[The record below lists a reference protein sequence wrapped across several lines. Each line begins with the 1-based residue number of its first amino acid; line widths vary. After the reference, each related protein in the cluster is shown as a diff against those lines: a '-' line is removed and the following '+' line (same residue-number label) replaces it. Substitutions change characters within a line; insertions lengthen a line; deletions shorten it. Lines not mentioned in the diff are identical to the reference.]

1 MGSGAAV
8 LQNLSG
14 QRRSPPQGRSRARA
28 APQGTDL
35 APLATDESGSTIA
48 MRSRHRV
55 VIANEGLSTLVGML
69 SHLDAKRTDVV
80 AFCGSLPLFGD
91 DLVGTDIDV
100 WLIEHRMLRRLRRSF
115 PDDLAKVRQ
124 SGSIVVLVASQK
136 LQKAHQLADFVDG
149 VVFADKTIAYLND
162 AFLLARN
169 RHSLW
174 PAGLLSAH
182 LSEAKRFAAVNSLSE
197 SEVATL
203 LQLGHARSNH
213 AIALA
218 LNLPEATVKGLVRA
232 VLAKLGFMNRTEAA
246 VFAAR
251 HYLLN
256 GRTSEAW
263 PSAR

>member
-1 MGSGAAV
+1 
-8 LQNLSG
+8 
-14 QRRSPPQGRSRARA
+14 
-28 APQGTDL
+28 
-35 APLATDESGSTIA
+35 

-69 SHLDAKRTDVV
+69 SHLDAKRADVV

-91 DLVGTDIDV
+91 GLVGTEIDV

-115 PDDLAKVRQ
+115 PDDFAKVRQ
-124 SGSIVVLVASQK
+124 TGSIVVLVGSQK
-136 LQKAHQLADFVDG
+136 LQKAHQLAEIVDG
-149 VVFADKTIAYLND
+149 VVFADRTIEYLND

-174 PAGLLSAH
+174 PPGLLSAH

-213 AIALA
+213 AIARA

-232 VLAKLGFMNRTEAA
+232 VLAKLGFVNRTEAA

-256 GRTSEAW
+256 GRTSDAAHAA
-263 PSAR
+263 SR